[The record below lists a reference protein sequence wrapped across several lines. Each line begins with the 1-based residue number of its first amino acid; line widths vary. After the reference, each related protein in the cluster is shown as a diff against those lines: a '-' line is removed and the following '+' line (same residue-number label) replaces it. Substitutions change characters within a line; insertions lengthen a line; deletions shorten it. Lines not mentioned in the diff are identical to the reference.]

1 MDNSVY
7 PGAVVQKFQVR
18 RGADLG
24 RAIAQVRAE
33 AGLTQQEVGLLA
45 GIEDAYVSKIES
57 GRTVSLLEHQL
68 RILRRLGARLTIEW
82 DGASDAESEGDR
94 PNGSAREV

>member
-1 MDNSVY
+1 M
-7 PGAVVQKFQVR
+7 QKFQVR

-33 AGLTQQEVGLLA
+33 AGLTQQETGLLA
-45 GIEDAYVSKIES
+45 GMEAAYISKIES

-68 RILRRLGARLTIEW
+68 RILRRLGARLTVEW
-82 DGASDAESEGDR
+82 GAATDSESEDER
-94 PNGSAREV
+94 PTGSTREV